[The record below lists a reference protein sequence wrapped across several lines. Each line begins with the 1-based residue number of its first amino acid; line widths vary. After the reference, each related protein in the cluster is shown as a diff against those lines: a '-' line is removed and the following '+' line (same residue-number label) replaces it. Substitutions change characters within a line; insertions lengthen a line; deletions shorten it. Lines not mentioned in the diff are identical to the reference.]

1 MTTLPD
7 TRADVRKARPISD
20 AERDRAIAIH
30 MDLMTD
36 AEYRYDR
43 IPDWLWADLWRQAHE
58 RAAKEFEEK
67 KQ

>member
-7 TRADVRKARPISD
+7 TSADARKARPISD

-30 MDLMTD
+30 MDLMTE

-43 IPDWLWADLWRQAHE
+43 IPSDMWEALWDEAYA
-58 RAAKEFEEK
+58 RAAQEFEGK
-67 KQ
+67 K